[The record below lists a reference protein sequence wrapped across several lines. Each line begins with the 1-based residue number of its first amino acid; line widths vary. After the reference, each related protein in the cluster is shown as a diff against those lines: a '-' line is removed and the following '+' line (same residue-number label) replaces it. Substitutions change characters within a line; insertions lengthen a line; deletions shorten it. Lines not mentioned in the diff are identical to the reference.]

1 MKKIFLIFILIFIQ
15 TFNLRSEDFAL
26 KEIISGL
33 NSPWSLTFK
42 EEENLNQNIREVKLK
57 TRRGL
62 SITRLL
68 GINLQ
73 NAAGT
78 ASRGTTRV

>member
-1 MKKIFLIFILIFIQ
+1 
-15 TFNLRSEDFAL
+15 
-26 KEIISGL
+26 
-33 NSPWSLTFK
+33 K

-57 TRRGL
+57 TSRGL
-62 SITRLL
+62 SITRLF

-78 ASRGTTRV
+78 ASRRTTRV